1 MITPDM
7 IPEKVT
13 TELREAW
20 NGCDCDVCFAV
31 AFAAALNAWPGAA
44 HEQDQIGGNWYRFI
58 LPLPQ
63 EDNG

>member
-20 NGCDCDVCFAV
+20 NGCDCDVCFAI
-31 AFAAALNAWPGAA
+31 AFAAALNAWPGVKW
-44 HEQDQIGGNWYRFI
+44 HHDYKGDKRDII
-58 LPLPQ
+58 LPLMP
-63 EDNG
+63 EDNK